1 MAARPKASE
10 ARDTRTEI
18 LDVALELFADKGFYG
33 VSIRD
38 VARATGVGVSALYH
52 HFPSKEE
59 LFEAVVF
66 GDARV
71 GSKPTLGPG
80 EPPPFTGDADE
91 LNVYLE
97 KIMVHA
103 MERFAT
109 SRERKRFRI
118 FLSDGPRLALDG
130 KMNLFDRMLGAR
142 KPMIDLM
149 AHLMDRNLVRRA
161 DPELTALGFI
171 APLLMWRQL
180 TGISP
185 DHIWVER
192 PREFA
197 RHCVDQFLR
206 GVVPRP
212 E

>member
-1 MAARPKASE
+1 MAARPKASV
-10 ARDTRTEI
+10 ARDTRADI
-18 LDVALELFADKGFYG
+18 LDAALELFAENGFYG

-52 HFPSKEE
+52 HFASKEE

-66 GDARV
+66 GDVKAGGR
-71 GSKPTLGPG
+71 PTLGPG
-80 EPPPFTGDADE
+80 EPPPFTGEAE
-91 LNVYLE
+91 QLPQYLE
-97 KIMVHA
+97 ALMVHA
-103 MERFAT
+103 MEKFAIL
-109 SRERKRFRI
+109 RERKRFRI

-130 KMNLFDRMLGAR
+130 KLNLFERMLGAR

-149 AHLMDRNLVRRA
+149 AHLMDRGLLRRG

-185 DHIWVER
+185 NHLWVER
-192 PREFA
+192 PRDFA
-197 RHCVDQFLR
+197 RHCVDQFLQ
-206 GVVPRP
+206 GAAARP